1 MKIKRKETKNPDKI
15 ISRNEK
21 RIQRR
26 NMRLLKEKKD
36 LKQGKII
43 LICFVLLCFSLPSF
57 NLITK
62 YIILPIYGKE
72 GKAVLG
78 GVLVRNKLSRYS
90 AKPHYYYVFQK
101 DGKTYESGTDIY

>member
-36 LKQGKII
+36 LKQGKRINTYNQRAI
-43 LICFVLLCFSLPSF
+43 
-57 NLITK
+57 
-62 YIILPIYGKE
+62 
-72 GKAVLG
+72 KAQYL
-78 GVLVRNKLSRYS
+78 RK
-90 AKPHYYYVFQK
+90 
-101 DGKTYESGTDIY
+101 